1 MWNPLYGVRGGVP
14 YGGACLPKDT
24 AAFLEFVRERGMEH
38 AMLEATMEVNRKLEQ
53 RVPAAA
59 SPDKIE
65 AALAQVRA
73 RDAEMIEA
81 HKLVLEVGAK
91 QPAAAGVLVAKRGV
105 ITQVEGIGKAG
116 VPISATMV

>member
-1 MWNPLYGVRGGVP
+1 
-14 YGGACLPKDT
+14 
-24 AAFLEFVRERGMEH
+24 MEH

-91 QPAAAGVLVAKRGV
+91 QPAAAGVLVAKRG
-105 ITQVEGIGKAG
+105 
-116 VPISATMV
+116 